1 MAYSTEEE
9 QLEALRRWW
18 QDNGRA
24 VIAGV
29 IVAVVAVVGWQ
40 QWASWQQR
48 SALAASA
55 RYDTLKE
62 AVTGGRPDAVEQ
74 AAEALRSDYGDSP
87 YAVLGS
93 LMAGKY
99 FAGRGDLEAAR
110 GWLDWARNNAASDAL
125 RQVAR
130 LRLAEVQRALG
141 NSQDAL
147 DTLKPVPGGAFAARY
162 QELRGDI
169 LVALDR
175 RDDAIEAY
183 RAAMD
188 SGPGGQRSQY
198 VRVKLNDLGAK
209 VEGAS

>member
-1 MAYSTEEE
+1 MAYTTEEE

-18 QDNGRA
+18 HENGRA

-29 IVAVVAVVGWQ
+29 IIAVAAVVGWQ
-40 QWASWQQR
+40 QWESWQER
-48 SALAASA
+48 SAMEASA
-55 RYDTLKE
+55 RYDALNE
-62 AVTGGRPDAVEQ
+62 AVAEDRPDAVEQ
-74 AAEALRSDYGDSP
+74 AVEALRADSGDSP

-93 LMAGKY
+93 LAAAKY

-110 GWLDWARNNAASDAL
+110 ARLDWARNNASSDAL

-130 LRLAEVQRALG
+130 LRLAEVQHALG
-141 NSQDAL
+141 DGKGAL
-147 DTLKPVPGGAFAARY
+147 ATLEPVPGGPFAARY

-175 RDDAIEAY
+175 HDDAIEAY

-188 SGPGGQRSQY
+188 SEPGSQRSQY
-198 VRVKLNDLGAK
+198 VRVKLNDLGAE
-209 VEGAS
+209 VGEAS